1 MPRLRLAW
9 PRCFICWFLLRV
21 ATRSPVIVQY
31 VTMASKGNFVYILDY
46 VPPAPKSHKY
56 DAGTDLWISINTL
69 PTFRSGN
76 EHNANAGTVGN
87 KIYVLGGLSAPGAS
101 IKNEVYDTTTDTWAT
116 KAVCPHGRA
125 GAAMVSKFGKI
136 FVAGGYT
143 LLASAHIYSPL
154 TDSWATRAP
163 ATRTHPAPSADR
175 RSFRFASLS
184 AASV

>member
-1 MPRLRLAW
+1 M
-9 PRCFICWFLLRV
+9 
-21 ATRSPVIVQY
+21 
-31 VTMASKGNFVYILDY
+31 TMASKGNFVYILDNFT
-46 VPPAPKSHKY
+46 PTKSHKY
-56 DAGTDLWISINTL
+56 NAGTDLWIRINTL

-87 KIYVLGGLSAPGAS
+87 KIYVLGGLSATSAS
-101 IKNEVYDTTTDTWAT
+101 IKNEVYDTTTDMWAT
-116 KAVCPHGRA
+116 KAACPHGRA

-175 RSFRFASLS
+175 RSVRFASLS
-184 AASV
+184 AERS